1 MRILGLT
8 GSIGM
13 GKTTTAALFAEAG
26 APVYDADAAVH
37 RLYAPGGA
45 AVAPI
50 AAVFPGVVV
59 DHAVDRP
66 SLSARVLGDADALRR
81 LESLTHPL
89 VFADRAEFLRAAAAS
104 GASVAVIDVPLLFET
119 GGEHLTHAVAVVS
132 APADIQRARVL
143 ARPGMTAD
151 KLDAILSRQTPD
163 ADKRARADFVI
174 DTGHG
179 LEPARDAVQQVLHI
193 LYDRNWRSRHR
204 ERLDARAEAP
214 Q

>member
-1 MRILGLT
+1 M
-8 GSIGM
+8 
-13 GKTTTAALFAEAG
+13 
-26 APVYDADAAVH
+26 
-37 RLYAPGGA
+37 
-45 AVAPI
+45 
-50 AAVFPGVVV
+50 
-59 DHAVDRP
+59 
-66 SLSARVLGDADALRR
+66 
-81 LESLTHPL
+81 
-89 VFADRAEFLRAAAAS
+89 
-104 GASVAVIDVPLLFET
+104 
-119 GGEHLTHAVAVVS
+119 
-132 APADIQRARVL
+132 L